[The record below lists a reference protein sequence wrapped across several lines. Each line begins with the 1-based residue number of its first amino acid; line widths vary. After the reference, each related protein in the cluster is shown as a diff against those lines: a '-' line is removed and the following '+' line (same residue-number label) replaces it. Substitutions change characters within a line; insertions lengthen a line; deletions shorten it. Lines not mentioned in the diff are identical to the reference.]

1 MSGEDAKT
9 LIETATR
16 NFLTEVPALAPM
28 KLIVGVELRGRGD
41 VQQFRLELPD
51 IKVTKDAAA
60 DSKVRLEMQRAFFNV
75 MAVDGKVPDWIEA
88 FTYGQAKASGPP
100 QILKL
105 IVNVVEKHE
114 ERARLRRARPHP
126 DPA

>member
-28 KLIVGVELRGRGD
+28 KLVVGVDLRGRGD
-41 VQQFRLELPD
+41 VQQFRLQLPE
-51 IKVTKDAAA
+51 IEVTKDAANDA
-60 DSKVRLEMQRAFFNV
+60 KVRVEMQRAFFNV

-88 FTYGQAKASGPP
+88 FTYGQAKASGPS

-114 ERARLRRARPHP
+114 ERARLRRAKPHP
-126 DPA
+126 A

>member
-9 LIETATR
+9 LIETAAR

-28 KLIVGVELRGRGD
+28 KLVVGVDLRGRGD

-51 IKVTKDAAA
+51 VTVTKDAANDA
-60 DSKVRLEMQRAFFNV
+60 KVRVEMQRAFFNV

-88 FTYGQAKASGPP
+88 FTYGQAKATGPS

-114 ERARLRRARPHP
+114 ERQRLRRARTHNT
-126 DPA
+126 

>member
-1 MSGEDAKT
+1 MSGEDAKA
-9 LIETATR
+9 LIETAAR

-28 KLIVGVELRGRGD
+28 KLVVGVDLRGRGD

-60 DSKVRLEMQRAFFNV
+60 DAKVRVEMQRAFFNV

-88 FTYGQAKASGPP
+88 FTYGQAKATGPS
-100 QILKL
+100 QILRL

-114 ERARLRRARPHP
+114 ERARLRRARSHNG
-126 DPA
+126 